1 MTIYNVEISSKVEDE
16 IMDAK
21 LFTFVDEYGD
31 GWEEEWVKWA
41 DTRLK
46 MHHQYTVF
54 MDHLLIKI
62 VINDKIK
69 CWQDYSDIS
78 REGQDKYRN
87 TTVKT
92 IMNEY
97 YDEWYAGKWKNT
109 GESRLTPTIVTG
121 YMKKSGPLVVT
132 KGGHIL
138 NIRKK

>member
-1 MTIYNVEISSKVEDE
+1 MPVYEIEISSKVEDE
-16 IMDAK
+16 IMDK
-21 LFTFVDEYGD
+21 QLFKYVDEYGD
-31 GWEEEWVKWA
+31 GWKTELLKWGEN
-41 DTRLK
+41 RLK
-46 MHHQYTVF
+46 MHHQYTMF

-69 CWQDYSDIS
+69 CWEDYSDIS
-78 REGQDKYRN
+78 MEGQDKYRN

-97 YDEWYAGKWKNT
+97 YDEWYAGKWKKK